1 MRERKQEQTTELKIL
16 PLSQLIANLRLLT
29 LPTVELI
36 ALVRAELE
44 QNPALEEITEPEE
57 IMEETQENKDDFEFS
72 DFLQEGAYS
81 PEDKSEEEIDAI
93 ELIPDTRTSISSELL
108 PTLKAALNKEE
119 LPIAEYIL
127 GNLNDD
133 GFLPL
138 RIEEVAE
145 ALNVKKEKV
154 EGIIDLIQRLSPG
167 LAAKNVKD
175 SLLAQLRYHE
185 FPPDSLEYILVKK
198 YYYKLTKKNIKE
210 IAKELRVSQRKI
222 EEVLENIRKLDPR
235 PGRKYISSPS
245 RYVSPDFVVRWR
257 GGDLVFTLTD
267 EPLPNLRISSRY
279 KEIISSPESF
289 SEEERNF
296 AKKKVKSAIFLLKG
310 IEERRTTLKK
320 MMAYLLEK
328 QRDFFEKGREFLK
341 PLSMVQMAKDLN
353 LHPST
358 ISRAIANKYV
368 DTPHGI
374 FDARELFPKG
384 IGRRTRRYIKKRIE
398 KFITEDS
405 TLTDKEIAEIL
416 KREGLPIARRTVAK
430 YRIEI
435 GLPSKKVR
443 ERLKKK
449 GEWWGR

>member
-1 MRERKQEQTTELKIL
+1 MREKKVEQTTELKIL

-36 ALVRAELE
+36 ALVKAELE
-44 QNPALEEITEPEE
+44 QNPALEEITETEE
-57 IMEETQENKDDFEFS
+57 NVEERVENKDDFEFS

-81 PEDKSEEEIDAI
+81 PEDRSEEDVDVI
-93 ELIPDTRTSISSELL
+93 ELIPDTRTTISSELL
-108 PTLKAALNKEE
+108 PTLRTALNKEE

-133 GFLPL
+133 GFLPIPL
-138 RIEEVAE
+138 EEVAE
-145 ALNVKKEKV
+145 TLNVKKEKV
-154 EGIIDLIQRLSPG
+154 EEVIDLIQRLSPG
-167 LAAKNVKD
+167 LAAKNVRD
-175 SLLAQLRYHE
+175 SLLAQLKYRG
-185 FPPDSLEYILVKK
+185 FSPNSLEYILVKR
-198 YYYKLTKKNIKE
+198 YYYKLTKKNIKKV
-210 IAKELRVSQRKI
+210 AQELRVSQKRI
-222 EEVLENIRKLDPR
+222 REALENIRTLDPR

-257 GGDLVFTLTD
+257 GGDLVFALTD
-267 EPLPNLRISSRY
+267 EPLPNLRISSHY
-279 KEIISSPESF
+279 KEIVSHPESF

-296 AKKKVKSAIFLLKG
+296 AKKKIKSAIFLLKG

-320 MMAYLLEK
+320 IMSYLLEK
-328 QRDFFEKGREFLK
+328 QREFFEKGKEFLK

-374 FDARELFPKG
+374 FDVKELFPRG
-384 IGRRTRRYIKKRIE
+384 IGKRTRRYIKKRIE

-443 ERLKKK
+443 ERLKQR
-449 GEWWGR
+449 GEWWGE